1 MVFLYIEEV
10 MIVPSDPSRGS
21 NRLPELRTDSVGKE
35 RENDLQNYIQETNA
49 QASRHVIERQEPKEV
64 RAAREKTYR

>member
-10 MIVPSDPSRGS
+10 MIVPSDPSRDS

-35 RENDLQNYIQETNA
+35 RANDRQIIYRKRANK
-49 QASRHVIERQEPKEV
+49 HVEERQEPEKV
-64 RAAREKTYR
+64 RAAREKNYR